1 MKRRWVRWCS
11 LALLGVVLASGGL
24 ALRSG
29 ARAPASEQPEKT
41 SPGSGEVLPPATN
54 LRLVASRQAEGG
66 PALLDPAAKEWE
78 AARPTAI
85 LLNRTP
91 RIYRTEPV
99 LDHPIPALEV
109 RAVRQGDQVWIRLRW
124 TDATRNAP
132 QAPQARENEKGEG
145 QGVVKLPK
153 RPTGHTASFA
163 DAAAIMVPQDWHG
176 PGFPSLQMG
185 DKKNP
190 VRLFY
195 WNASHGAEELTATGR
210 ATPGRTGRTFAHQA
224 VYAEGRWTLTAQ
236 LPDISDGYPLAFAV
250 WDGEHQDRD
259 GLKWFSIWYVL
270 QTP

>member
-1 MKRRWVRWCS
+1 MTVRWIRWCS
-11 LALLGVVLASGGL
+11 LALLGVILAGGGL

-29 ARAPASEQPEKT
+29 ARTSARDQSENAPQPAR
-41 SPGSGEVLPPATN
+41 EVLPPATN
-54 LRLVASRQAEGG
+54 LRVVASRLAGNG
-66 PALLDPAAKEWE
+66 PALLDPAVRGWE
-78 AARPTAI
+78 AASPTAV

-99 LDHPIPALEV
+99 QDRPVPSLEV
-109 RAVRQGDQVWIRLRW
+109 RAIRQGEQVWFRLRW

-132 QAPQARENEKGEG
+132 QAPAALAQEKGEG
-145 QGVVKLPK
+145 PGVAKLHK
-153 RPTGHTASFA
+153 QPTAHTSRFA
-163 DAAAIMVPQDWHG
+163 DAAAVMVPREWHG

-195 WNASHGAEELTATGR
+195 WNASRGAEELTASGR
-210 ATPGRTGRTFAHQA
+210 ATPEGTGHTFAHRA
-224 VYAEGRWTLTAQ
+224 DYTEGRWTLTAG
-236 LPDISDGYPLAFAV
+236 LPDIPDGYPLAFAV

-270 QTP
+270 QTK